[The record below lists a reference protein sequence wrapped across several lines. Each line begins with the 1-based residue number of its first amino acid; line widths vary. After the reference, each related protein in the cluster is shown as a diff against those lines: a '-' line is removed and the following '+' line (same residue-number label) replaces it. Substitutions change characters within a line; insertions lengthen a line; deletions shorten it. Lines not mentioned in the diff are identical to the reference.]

1 MQILTFTANAH
12 HQHKEPSR
20 YAAKKQ
26 IWIDSSGFLM
36 SPSINYLLESKESS
50 EMCQRDILQ
59 MTKSYLC
66 TNSLSFRG
74 ESDSSLSGR
83 RRDQRVRAPQ
93 ERNSQGSVP
102 ASRTPVVEHNDTHP
116 RSQSIH
122 AIVKL
127 QCVINFNSLPYLV
140 YCTSNIHSLKKRKS
154 EMGFSDWGLFSFFF
168 YNYGLEG
175 YQLNAS
181 NYRMLRN

>member
-1 MQILTFTANAH
+1 
-12 HQHKEPSR
+12 
-20 YAAKKQ
+20 
-26 IWIDSSGFLM
+26 
-36 SPSINYLLESKESS
+36 
-50 EMCQRDILQ
+50 

-66 TNSLSFRG
+66 MNSLSFRG

-116 RSQSIH
+116 CYQSIH
-122 AIVKL
+122 IILKLKCIVN
-127 QCVINFNSLPYLV
+127 CNSLPYSV
-140 YCTSNIHSLKKRKS
+140 YCTSNIHSLKKKRKS
-154 EMGFSDWGLFSFFF
+154 EIGFSDRGLFSFLF

>member
-1 MQILTFTANAH
+1 
-12 HQHKEPSR
+12 
-20 YAAKKQ
+20 
-26 IWIDSSGFLM
+26 
-36 SPSINYLLESKESS
+36 
-50 EMCQRDILQ
+50 

-74 ESDSSLSGR
+74 KSDSSLSGR
-83 RRDQRVRAPQ
+83 RRDQRVRAPR

-116 RSQSIH
+116 CYQSIH
-122 AIVKL
+122 VILKL
-127 QCVINFNSLPYLV
+127 KCIRNCNSLPYLV
-140 YCTSNIHSLKKRKS
+140 YCTSNTHSQKKEKS
-154 EMGFSDWGLFSFFF
+154 EIGFSDRELFSFLF

>member
-1 MQILTFTANAH
+1 
-12 HQHKEPSR
+12 
-20 YAAKKQ
+20 
-26 IWIDSSGFLM
+26 
-36 SPSINYLLESKESS
+36 
-50 EMCQRDILQ
+50 

-83 RRDQRVRAPQ
+83 RKDQRVRAPR

-102 ASRTPVVEHNDTHP
+102 ASRTPVVEHNDMHP
-116 RSQSIH
+116 RYQSIH
-122 AIVKL
+122 AILKL
-127 QCVINFNSLPYLV
+127 KCFINFNSLPYLV
-140 YCTSNIHSLKKRKS
+140 YCTSNFHSLKKKKRKS
-154 EMGFSDWGLFSFFF
+154 EIGFSDRVLFSFFF

-181 NYRMLRN
+181 NYRMLQY